1 MSYQSLMDE
10 RLPVW
15 TALSELFLDTE
26 LQEDDIARIV
36 AVLER
41 SPYSAREVETILKTE
56 VSPAFAANLLSIAG
70 EWQPWQE
77 AQVREIM
84 EQSIRMALSTN
95 FIDRVRFALKRR
107 IIPPEWHRI
116 AVQLNVH

>member
-1 MSYQSLMDE
+1 MNFQSLMDE

-36 AVLER
+36 AVLAR
-41 SPYSAREVETILKTE
+41 SPYSSREVEAILKNE

-70 EWQPWQE
+70 EWQPWPE

-84 EQSIRMALSTN
+84 ERSIRMALSTN
-95 FIDRVRFALKRR
+95 FFDRIRSSLKRR

-116 AVQLNVH
+116 AVQLV